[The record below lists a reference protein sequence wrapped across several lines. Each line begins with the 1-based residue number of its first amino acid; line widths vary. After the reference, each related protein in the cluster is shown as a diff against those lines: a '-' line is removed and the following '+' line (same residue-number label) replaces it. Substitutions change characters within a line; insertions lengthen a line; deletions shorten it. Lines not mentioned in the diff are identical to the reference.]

1 MSPSVSIITPVKA
14 NEKKQRDWLYH
25 AVQSV
30 LNQTYTD
37 WEMVIV
43 DDDSPEDLGV
53 VRRLC
58 ADDRI
63 HWLEGG
69 GGCVAS
75 RNKAAEHA
83 RSDFLLPL
91 DADDKLAPNALN
103 LYLRGWE
110 QGGKDAGFVYS
121 DVMVFGEGY
130 SRLIQAPYYDFTKL
144 LHTTYISVGGL
155 HKKSDWEHVGGWRAD
170 MEAGLE
176 DWEYWIALGEQ
187 GVCGWRVE
195 QPLYWYRRHPHGRL
209 ARLRGEKDHWNIA
222 YARMREIHR
231 DTYNGRRKVGCC
243 GKSSR
248 SSTSRTPSTEPVT
261 EASLTGQDVVL
272 MEYGGRRQG
281 SFFVRGKS
289 SGIRYRLSG
298 RRRRFEAHPDDVASL
313 SRMPS
318 IRRARVQPEKVEK
331 EPEPEPESRDV
342 AKQSYDPKM
351 LDESVDIDALEREL
365 EAHKKEAV
373 EPGVS
378 EEEVEEIEEEV
389 DDWGERNVLD
399 WDEAGEKRLDVPD
412 PADYGVLDMRSA
424 HFDVTPE
431 QAEVMI
437 EMEKRGKNRVTAIE
451 ALERKL

>member
-14 NEKKQRDWLYH
+14 DTKQQRDWLYY

-43 DDDSPEDLGV
+43 DDDSPEDLSV

-69 GGCVAS
+69 GGCVMS
-75 RNKAAEHA
+75 RNAAAEHA
-83 RSDFLLPL
+83 QSDFLLPL

-103 LYLRGWE
+103 LYLQGWE
-110 QGGKDAGFVYS
+110 QGGKDEGFVYS
-121 DVMVFGEGY
+121 DVMVFGDGF
-130 SRLIQAPYYDFTKL
+130 SRLIRAPYYDFTQL
-144 LHTTYISVGGL
+144 LHTTYIGVGCL
-155 HKKSDWEHVGGWRAD
+155 HKKSDWERVGGWKPEL
-170 MEAGLE
+170 EAGLE

-187 GVCGWRVE
+187 GICGWRVE
-195 QPLYWYRRHPHGRL
+195 HPLYWYRRHPHGRL
-209 ARLRGEKDHWNIA
+209 ARLRGEQDHWNIA
-222 YARMREIHR
+222 YAKMREIHR

-248 SSTSRTPSTEPVT
+248 VSTNHTPSTEPVT
-261 EASLTGQDVVL
+261 EASLAGQDTVL
-272 MEYGGRRQG
+272 MEYTGRRQG
-281 SFFVRGKS
+281 SFFVRGRS
-289 SGIRYRLSG
+289 SGIRYKLSG
-298 RRRRFEAHPDDVASL
+298 LRRKFEAHPDDVETL
-313 SRMPS
+313 VRMPS
-318 IRRARVQPEKVEK
+318 IRRVKVEPK
-331 EPEPEPESRDV
+331 KVEEEPEPEKPERDV
-342 AKQSYDPKM
+342 AKESYDPSM
-351 LDESVDIDALEREL
+351 LNESVDIDELEKEL
-365 EAHKKEAV
+365 EAYDKEAV
-373 EPGVS
+373 EPEVS
-378 EEEVEEIEEEV
+378 EEEVEEAEESIDE
-389 DDWGERNVLD
+389 WGEKNVLD
-399 WDEAGEKRLDVPD
+399 WDEVKEKRLDVPD
-412 PADYGVLDMRSA
+412 PADFGVLDMRSA